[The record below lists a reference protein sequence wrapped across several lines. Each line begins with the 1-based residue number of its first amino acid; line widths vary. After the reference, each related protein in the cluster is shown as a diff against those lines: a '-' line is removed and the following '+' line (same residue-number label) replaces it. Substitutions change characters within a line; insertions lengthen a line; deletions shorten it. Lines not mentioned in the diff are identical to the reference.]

1 MTLKLALVRA
11 NSFYFCGKVAL
22 SVKNTENNPITV
34 DYKSLN
40 EKEIIG
46 LVRAIKTNVI
56 KAVEGEETLIS
67 MFKEIDG
74 KRKVKKEITDEV
86 QVATTEVEVKE
97 PEVIVEKQIVIEE
110 EKTSEKEDI
119 KEEEKSE
126 VIEEVV
132 KEEVVK
138 KVATPKRTTTKKVTK

>member
-34 DYKSLN
+34 DYESLN

-74 KRKVKKEITDEV
+74 KRKVKKETPVEV
-86 QVATTEVEVKE
+86 QEVAPEVNE
-97 PEVIVEKQIVIEE
+97 PEVVVEAEPVVEE
-110 EKTSEKEDI
+110 EKTSEKE
-119 KEEEKSE
+119 EETVEDE
-126 VIEEVV
+126 
-132 KEEVVK
+132 KEEVKEDV
-138 KVATPKRTTTKKVTK
+138 KVAPKTAPKKTTTTRKTTQK